1 MQYTKTE
8 AERRAVQK
16 ALQQMWEEPDM
27 RKMSSEMQNR
37 GASPEEIAKAEIAFQ
52 YIVNSEFRSWLNDF
66 VFTNTYRRKEG
77 RR

>member
-1 MQYTKTE
+1 MQYTKTK

-16 ALQQMWEEPDM
+16 ALRQMWEEPDM
-27 RKMSSEMQNR
+27 QKMSSEMKSR
-37 GASPEEIAKAEIAFQ
+37 GATPEEIAKAEIAFQ
-52 YIVNSEFRSWLNDF
+52 YIVNAEFRSWLNDF

>member
-52 YIVNSEFRSWLNDF
+52 YIVNAEFRSWLNDF
-66 VFTNTYRRKEG
+66 VFTNTYCRKEG